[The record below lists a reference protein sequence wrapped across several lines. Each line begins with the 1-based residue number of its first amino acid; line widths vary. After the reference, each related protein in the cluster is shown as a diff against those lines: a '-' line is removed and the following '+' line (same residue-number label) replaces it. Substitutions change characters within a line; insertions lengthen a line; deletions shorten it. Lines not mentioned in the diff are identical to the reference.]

1 MKSRILT
8 VALASLL
15 ACVSL
20 SGCSAEDKGP
30 QGAGTGLGETTAG
43 TAADNGS
50 GGGGQALLPRY
61 DYMGAAVAAD
71 VELDRADYAGIT
83 LTVPNSLKVDE
94 EDVRDYVENI
104 RFQYRVAVN
113 GTSMVKDKPLSMGD
127 DAYIYYKGFLDG
139 KEFDG
144 GSNWDDPSPYKL
156 GLGSGSFI
164 PGFEEGLVGVVPN
177 TASKE
182 RPVEVPVTFPADY
195 HEASLAGKAVIFKV
209 AVEYAVQYTMPEYN
223 REMVEKVLKYTP
235 EKDFYASDEAL
246 LEEFEAYLFNYL
258 VKQSRSKVESAK
270 NAAIWDHLTETAA
283 CKNLPE
289 LEVAYYFDVYE
300 SDVEYNYDYYK
311 TYGGEQFA
319 AQYPTVDSFAP
330 IYLGLGEGADWKAE
344 VTEMARGQ
352 VRRDMIIH
360 AIAEKEGMET
370 VTEEEY
376 EARIRYWIDYYT
388 SGYGSMTREELIE
401 NLGEAAIRESALQ
414 EKVNEWLAEQVT
426 FTYEDGT
433 ALVTTTEEGA

>member
-1 MKSRILT
+1 MT
-8 VALASLL
+8 
-15 ACVSL
+15 C
-20 SGCSAEDKGP
+20 
-30 QGAGTGLGETTAG
+30 T
-43 TAADNGS
+43 
-50 GGGGQALLPRY
+50 
-61 DYMGAAVAAD
+61 
-71 VELDRADYAGIT
+71 
-83 LTVPNSLKVDE
+83 
-94 EDVRDYVENI
+94 
-104 RFQYRVAVN
+104 
-113 GTSMVKDKPLSMGD
+113 
-127 DAYIYYKGFLDG
+127 
-139 KEFDG
+139 
-144 GSNWDDPSPYKL
+144 
-156 GLGSGSFI
+156 
-164 PGFEEGLVGVVPN
+164 
-177 TASKE
+177 
-182 RPVEVPVTFPADY
+182 
-195 HEASLAGKAVIFKV
+195 
-209 AVEYAVQYTMPEYN
+209 
-223 REMVEKVLKYTP
+223 
-235 EKDFYASDEAL
+235 
-246 LEEFEAYLFNYL
+246 
-258 VKQSRSKVESAK
+258 
-270 NAAIWDHLTETAA
+270 
-283 CKNLPE
+283 NLPE